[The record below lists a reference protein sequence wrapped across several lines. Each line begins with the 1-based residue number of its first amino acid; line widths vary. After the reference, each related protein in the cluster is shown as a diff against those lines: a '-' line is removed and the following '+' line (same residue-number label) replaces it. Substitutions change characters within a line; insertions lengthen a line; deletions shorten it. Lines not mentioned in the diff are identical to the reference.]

1 MGVSPREHL
10 QSLGRGNEG
19 TAALCEEKKW
29 GRDGFAGM
37 KKENNEF
44 LGLLCNL
51 YLVALL
57 VALPLYTGE
66 GYWSLGNTKYA
77 LFRNVSLLCL
87 GIWLAAGLSIRIWA
101 AAKRVGRRA
110 GKKGSGRLKLGMVDW
125 AVAAYGICVLLS
137 ALCSDYVSLAW
148 TGYEGW
154 YMGAVSQ
161 LLFVGIYFFV
171 SRRYDGARWPLYLGE
186 AALFL
191 VTLFG
196 LLHRLGIDPLRLL
209 IYWNYQNWE
218 YSHMLSTLGNI
229 NWLCGYYSVAL
240 AFGVVHFLR
249 EGRLWL
255 KLLLYVGNVAAFVLL
270 GVQGSQGGLL
280 VLAVCVAVCAWLGR
294 RDRAALTKLWAL
306 LAGFFLCMPLMGL
319 GMKLRGNKA
328 AVVADGNVF
337 AKVEWYVWIMAG
349 AVCIGACLWLVKK
362 GPALGDWIHH
372 RPVKIVFFS
381 GVAVCLAAALF
392 VLSRHGIDDSFG
404 NGRGFLWRIALEGF
418 GEADARTKLLGA
430 GPDCYGVAVFGR
442 LGAGTDVWKGE
453 HWEGAVYTN
462 AHNEFLSQLCN
473 VGILGTVSYLA
484 IFLAGLWRYGQGC
497 GWGRS
502 QGVGD
507 SQSIAQGQGGRW
519 RPVQS
524 VGDSRI
530 GRRSGRRNYVQSR
543 SPGDAT
549 RLFGL
554 ETYDLWT
561 GLLAIAMYGAHSLI
575 SFQQVLNAPL
585 LFLVLGICENRIR
598 RGGELRGQ
606 SEDADSEEMS

>member
-1 MGVSPREHL
+1 
-10 QSLGRGNEG
+10 
-19 TAALCEEKKW
+19 
-29 GRDGFAGM
+29 M

-66 GYWSLGNTKYA
+66 GYWNLGNTKYA
-77 LFRNVSLLCL
+77 LFKNVSLLCL
-87 GIWLAAGLSIRIWA
+87 GIWLAAGLSIHIWA

-110 GKKGSGRLKLGMVDW
+110 GKKESGRPKLGMVDW
-125 AVAAYGICVLLS
+125 AVAAYGICVLIS
-137 ALCSDYVSLAW
+137 ALCSDYGSLAW

-255 KLLLYVGNVAAFVLL
+255 TLLLYVENVAAFVLL

-280 VLAVCVAVCAWLGR
+280 VLAVCVVVSAWLGGHK
-294 RDRAALTKLWAL
+294 DRTALAKLWAL

-337 AKVEWYVWIMAG
+337 ARVEWYVWIMAG
-349 AVCIGACLWLVKK
+349 AACIGACLWLVKR
-362 GPALGDWIHH
+362 GPVLGDWIHH
-372 RPVKIVFFS
+372 RLVKIAFFG

-392 VLSRHGIDDSFG
+392 VLSRRGIDDSFG

-473 VGILGTVSYLA
+473 VGILGTVSYVA

-507 SQSIAQGQGGRW
+507 A
-519 RPVQS
+519 
-524 VGDSRI
+524 
-530 GRRSGRRNYVQSR
+530 
-543 SPGDAT
+543 A
-549 RLFGL
+549 RLFGP
-554 ETYDLWT
+554 EIYDLWM
-561 GLLAIAMYGAHSLI
+561 GILAIAMYGAHSLI

-585 LFLVLGICENRIR
+585 LFLVLGICEHRMR
-598 RGGELRGQ
+598 ASGKQRE
-606 SEDADSEEMS
+606 